1 MLREA
6 PPAQAPG
13 ISARRSGLRVPGK
26 ALTLVALVALWQ
38 AVAVINDRA
47 GFYNGMLVPSPVAV
61 GQALMRLSADGQ
73 LWAGIAASSGRVFAG
88 LAIAVPLAVA
98 VALLTTSA
106 RIFDVLIDPV
116 IEVLRPVPTLALL
129 PIFILW
135 FGIGEGSKIMLI
147 AFSTFF
153 FVYVTTVDAI
163 RGIDPVLLR
172 AAQTLGMSRLQSY
185 RFVTVRG
192 IAPQVLVGIRLAL
205 ATAWFL
211 VVGAEFIAADSGLGY
226 LINFSRIW
234 FRVGDMIAA
243 AAVIGV
249 LGLLSNYVL
258 TLIERRAFPWRDR
271 AEH

>member
-1 MLREA
+1 MLVA
-6 PPAQAPG
+6 AWQ
-13 ISARRSGLRVPGK
+13 V
-26 ALTLVALVALWQ
+26 VALV
-38 AVAVINDRA
+38 NDQL
-47 GFYNGMLVPSPVAV
+47 GFYNGVLVPSPVAV
-61 GQALMRLSADGQ
+61 GHSLIRLSADGQ
-73 LWAGIAASSGRVFAG
+73 LWSGIAASSARVFAG
-88 LAIAVPLAVA
+88 LAIAVPLG
-98 VALLTTSA
+98 VALAILTTSA

-135 FGIGEGSKIMLI
+135 FGIGEGSKVMLI

-153 FVYVTTVDAI
+153 FVYVTTVDAV
-163 RGIDPVLLR
+163 RGIDPILLR
-172 AAQTLGMSRLQSY
+172 AAQTLGMSRLQSFRY
-185 RFVTVRG
+185 VTVRG
-192 IAPQVLVGIRLAL
+192 IAPQILVGVRLAL
-205 ATAWFL
+205 STAWFL

-258 TLIERRAFPWRDR
+258 ILVERRAFSWRER
-271 AEH
+271 AYH